1 LARDG
6 IADNVIGNH
15 HRVNAG
21 WTPPM
26 SLRFVVLKI
35 ALLIVCAIAIADAA
49 HAQHQPLVRPG
60 PCAQGYVPV
69 CAVKQKTLVT
79 YVNAC
84 AARGVNARVIELN
97 RACLEACERKYQ
109 PVCATDGD
117 GKRRVFGNACE
128 AEKSGATDI
137 RKGSCRRFLRRI

>member
-1 LARDG
+1 MSLRIIVLNVALLVGCACG
-6 IADNVIGNH
+6 IADV
-15 HRVNAG
+15 
-21 WTPPM
+21 
-26 SLRFVVLKI
+26 
-35 ALLIVCAIAIADAA
+35 A
-49 HAQHQPLVRPG
+49 HAQHQPLVRAG

-97 RACLEACERKYQ
+97 RACVEGCERKYQ
-109 PVCATDGD
+109 PVCATDSD

-128 AEKSGATDI
+128 AEKSAATDI
-137 RKGSCRRFLRRI
+137 RNGSCRRFLRRI